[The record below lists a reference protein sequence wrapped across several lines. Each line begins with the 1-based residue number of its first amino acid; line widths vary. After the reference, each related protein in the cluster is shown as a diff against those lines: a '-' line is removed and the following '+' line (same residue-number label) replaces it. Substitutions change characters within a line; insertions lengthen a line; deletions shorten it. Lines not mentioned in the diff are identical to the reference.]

1 MHPKLFSQEIWAKL
15 EKYLPLSHS
24 EHGGPDQQLELTGD
38 LTERVASDVN
48 YLNHCVSKC
57 EASAFVEEIRPRIN
71 IIGKIYF
78 NLILFSLI
86 RFITQV
92 HKLLASDQLFHFHSC
107 TVNQD

>member
-1 MHPKLFSQEIWAKL
+1 MVKTLFQEILAKL

-78 NLILFSLI
+78 NLILFSLDS
-86 RFITQV
+86 V
-92 HKLLASDQLFHFHSC
+92 DM
-107 TVNQD
+107 